1 MKSFKDYFVDN
12 VIDYLCII
20 WTFLQD
26 TVGFLTA
33 VITNC
38 VKEEVIVEGKRYT
51 IYIARRFN
59 KNWSGVSLGDYIIFA
74 DYKYADDNS
83 VKHEFGHQKQS
94 FYLGPLYLVV
104 VGVPSVVR
112 NVYDRFAHGSWN
124 NKERIIWSYG
134 GYPEKWADK
143 LGNVQRK
150 Y

>member
-33 VITNC
+33 VITDC
-38 VKEEVIVEGKRYT
+38 VKEEVIIEGKRYT

-83 VKHEFGHQKQS
+83 VKHESGHQKQS
-94 FYLGPLYLVV
+94 LYLGPLYLVA
-104 VGVPSVVR
+104 VGIPSVVR
-112 NVYDRFAHGSWN
+112 NIYDRLAHINWTV
-124 NKERIIWSYG
+124 KERIAWYYE

-143 LGNVQRK
+143 LGNVQRV